1 MNWDHVL
8 ALVTVDALCILCP
21 VVCAAVDDWR
31 WRSWGV
37 AGAVLCGLGGILSV
51 HLFMP

>member
-1 MNWDHVL
+1 MDRVFIIV
-8 ALVTVDALCILCP
+8 AVDALGILCP
-21 VVCAAVDDWR
+21 VVWAAVDGWR